1 MDIKEMMKSLSGSDP
16 DMIKQCEQYWK
27 MLDDMSEKDPNAYK
41 TFIDSN
47 MKNGKEHFAKEKE
60 VEKEKHRKIIDKS
73 DYQFTIQLNANLDTR
88 SIGPED
94 SNENNNNENAFLK
107 NEFVKEKN
115 KAENESLK
123 DIPSSATVFL
133 NFIKSEH
140 VKGPL
145 NKEHKD
151 AEVGNP
157 KTWAIIPFTLSEAQ
171 TENKATALGG
181 VGEVKIYHNLVLND
195 KLLVLVQVNRA

>member
-1 MDIKEMMKSLSGSDP
+1 MMKSLSGSDP

-157 KTWAIIPFTLSEAQ
+157 KTWAIIPFTLSEA
-171 TENKATALGG
+171 
-181 VGEVKIYHNLVLND
+181 
-195 KLLVLVQVNRA
+195 